1 MLNVSVYLETDFKL
15 LSPAKHY
22 GLLYTLKTYNYET
35 YNLNNHGCCT
45 RCNAITNVITN
56 PIKLKAM
63 SNSFQKTTKNGR
75 PIINRA
81 TKTPVYTLS
90 LHARMKANTYKLNE
104 GLSKFDSVFSNICR
118 NVQTLQLST
127 Y

>member
-1 MLNVSVYLETDFKL
+1 
-15 LSPAKHY
+15 
-22 GLLYTLKTYNYET
+22 
-35 YNLNNHGCCT
+35 
-45 RCNAITNVITN
+45 
-56 PIKLKAM
+56 M

-90 LHARMKANTYKLNE
+90 LHARIQANTYKLNQ
-104 GLSKFDSVFSNICR
+104 GLSNFDSKWNNICR

>member
-1 MLNVSVYLETDFKL
+1 
-15 LSPAKHY
+15 
-22 GLLYTLKTYNYET
+22 
-35 YNLNNHGCCT
+35 
-45 RCNAITNVITN
+45 
-56 PIKLKAM
+56 M

-81 TKTPVYTLS
+81 TKTPVYSLS
-90 LHARMKANTYKLNE
+90 LYARMKANTYKLNL
-104 GLSKFDSVFSNICR
+104 GLSTVDSKWANICR